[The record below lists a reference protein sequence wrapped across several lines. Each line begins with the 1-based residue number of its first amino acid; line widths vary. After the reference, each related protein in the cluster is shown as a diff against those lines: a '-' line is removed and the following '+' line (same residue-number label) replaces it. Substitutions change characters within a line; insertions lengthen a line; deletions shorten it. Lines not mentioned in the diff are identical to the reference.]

1 MSDERIT
8 VPMLAEDGSN
18 WVNDA
23 APTPRYVTAGDVDGR
38 TPQMRWDDDEVL
50 ARMI

>member
-8 VPMLAEDGSN
+8 VPMLAEDGS
-18 WVNDA
+18 NDA